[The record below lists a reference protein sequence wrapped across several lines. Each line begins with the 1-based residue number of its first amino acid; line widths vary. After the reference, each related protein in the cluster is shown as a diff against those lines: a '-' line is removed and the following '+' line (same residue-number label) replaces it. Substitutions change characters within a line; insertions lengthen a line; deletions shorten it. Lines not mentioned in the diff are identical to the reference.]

1 LLNLNFKG
9 FIMKNITTLSL
20 ITATI
25 LLINGCGEQS
35 SPKTTNQVDNPIE
48 QLAKASKK
56 HSKSDWDK
64 INSEIKSL
72 AHKDIFMIIMPTSIK
87 ANVDNLTYVG
97 IDKDEAYA
105 VNADIMFDK
114 LNELDL
120 ADLDNQ
126 VVAECHDDTT
136 CQEIAYKS
144 LESALT
150 IDKDKAYAIAMD
162 IHKDNTQTTME
173 KLLTD
178 FTCEAGLVKTVQ
190 WYGVDDN
197 FSTANGDEIAHPSA
211 QLQSI
216 PSINN
221 GTLVNYD
228 SSEINKHFAEEVKNL
243 PINITEGHFYIGMKN
258 QGDNDRI
265 SIGNIDNNTTTLD
278 LYVKDIKNNPDL
290 TKTGEVYHAALS
302 DIHFM
307 DTAST
312 SLKAYANATGRFDV
326 FVQDDTPV
334 DFIAVATCSKPNPIT
349 EIGNVV
355 DKFECN
361 EKEGDVFKII
371 GGTKD
376 AFSPASDQAAN
387 PSSSLLAN
395 AQPYAATTGYDATQ
409 YDKNLLDTL
418 SLPTG
423 VTITKAEFS
432 VGYKPL
438 NSSLHTNDTIHIG
451 KYGVN
456 HAGGRYIFYPGST
469 PNTQNAT
476 EPFWVVHPIL
486 DGNGNVVETIR
497 TVNLANISTNTS
509 LNMLNWIQGKS
520 EFEVRIEDD
529 TSVDFVQ
536 LNLCAKKK

>member
-1 LLNLNFKG
+1 MKG

-20 ITATI
+20 ITAAI
-25 LLINGCGEQS
+25 LGLNGCGGDS
-35 SPKTTNQVDNPIE
+35 TPKADNPIE
-48 QLAKASKK
+48 QLAKQSKK
-56 HSKSDWDK
+56 HSP
-64 INSEIKSL
+64 SEWNNIDNQIKSL
-72 AHKDIFMIIMPTSIK
+72 NHKDIFMILMPSVID
-87 ANVDNLTYVG
+87 ANIDTLTHVG
-97 IDKDEAYA
+97 IDEKEAKA
-105 VNADIMFDK
+105 VNADMIFDA
-114 LNELDL
+114 LTELHLDELDE
-120 ADLDNQ
+120 Q
-126 VVAECHDDTT
+126 VAAECIDDAG
-136 CQEIAYKS
+136 CIEIAYNS
-144 LESALT
+144 LGSALT
-150 IDKDKAYAIAMD
+150 IDKEEAYAVAMES
-162 IHKDNTQTTME
+162 KKATTMK
-173 KLLTD
+173 KLLKE
-178 FTCEAGLVKTVQ
+178 FTCDAGLVRKVQ
-190 WYGVDDN
+190 WYGVEDN
-197 FSTANGDEIAHPSA
+197 FSTANGDEVPHPSA
-211 QLQSI
+211 QLLSI

-228 SSEINKHFAEEVKNL
+228 NPQMNKHFAEEVKNL
-243 PINITEGHFYIGMKN
+243 PSNITKGHFYIGMDN

-278 LYVKDIKNNPDL
+278 LYAKDIKNNPDL
-290 TKTGEVYHAALS
+290 TKTGHVYHAALS

-349 EIGNVV
+349 EIEHVV

-361 EKEGDVFKII
+361 EKEGKLFQIV

-376 AFSPASDQAAN
+376 AFSPTSDQAAN
-387 PSSSLLAN
+387 PSSSLLTN

-451 KYGVN
+451 KYGSH

-469 PNTQNAT
+469 PSTQNAT
-476 EPFWVVHPIL
+476 EPFWVPHTIL

-497 TVNLANISTNTS
+497 TVNLANISTTNS
-509 LNMLNWIQGKS
+509 GVNMLNWIQGKS